1 MTATCALTAA
11 GTVHERP
18 AAETL
23 YDLLSE
29 LNLTLPFLVVE
40 RADGRDPEQH
50 YIQAH
55 LAEDGSCLVEYRDG
69 GPDQHFRTVVAPPYD
84 MKGHDEVAALVTS
97 WARDDGEWRRRG
109 HWQRVQV

>member
-1 MTATCALTAA
+1 MTATRALTAA
-11 GTVHERP
+11 GAVYDSP
-18 AAETL
+18 DGETL

-29 LNLTLPFLVVE
+29 LNLALPFLVVE

-50 YIQAH
+50 YIQVH

-69 GPDQHFRTVVAPPYD
+69 GPDQHFRTIVAPPYA

-97 WARDDGEWRRRG
+97 WAQDDGEWRLRG
-109 HWQRVQV
+109 PWQQVRV